1 MDRPLP
7 THVGVLVIGSGFAGL
22 AAAIRLQQDG
32 RSVAVVERGTDVGG
46 TWRVNSYP
54 GCACDVPS
62 HLYSFSFAPNPSW
75 TRTFSPQPEIYA
87 YLRRVADQ
95 FGVTGRTWFDT
106 EVLAANWDGT
116 RWAVSTTRGDLT
128 ADVVVAGTGGLSEPV
143 APKVTGLETFTG
155 AVFHSATWD
164 HSYDLSGKRVAV
176 IGTGASA
183 IQFAPEVAKV
193 ASQLTV
199 FQRTA
204 PWILPRR
211 DRAITRAER
220 AVFRRAPWTQRLVR
234 GSIYA
239 GRESWILG
247 FSGRTRLMQLGEK
260 QARAFLAKQVPDPE
274 LRAKV
279 TPDYRLG
286 CKRVLL
292 SNTWYP
298 MLNEPHVDLVT
309 DPIAEITET
318 GLVTSTGQRVDVDV
332 ILLGTGFSVTDPP
345 IAHRVRGTDGRT
357 LAEHWSRTGMQAYHG
372 LTVPGFPNFFML
384 TGPNTGLGHTSIVYV
399 IERQV
404 EHLAK
409 GLAAMRSAGVTA
421 ISPKADVSRTYNTKL
436 QKQLQGTVWNAGG
449 CASWYLDEH
458 GTNTTLWPTFTFSF
472 ARELA
477 SFDLDDYELTF

>member
-1 MDRPLP
+1 MPRPLP
-7 THVGVLVIGSGFAGL
+7 RHVGALVIGSGFAGL
-22 AAAIRLQQDG
+22 AAAVRLGQAG
-32 RSVAVVERGTDVGG
+32 HAVVVLERGKDVGG

-62 HLYSFSFAPNPSW
+62 HLYSLSFAPNPDW
-75 TRTFSPQPEIYA
+75 TRTFSPQQEIYD
-87 YLRRVADQ
+87 YLRRVARDH
-95 FGVTGRTWFDT
+95 GVYERTWFGT

-116 RWAVSTTRGDLT
+116 RWQVSTTQGDLT

-143 APKVTGLETFTG
+143 TPKLAGLERFGG
-155 AVFHSATWD
+155 AVMHSAEWD
-164 HSYDLSGKRVAV
+164 HSYDFSGKRVIV

-183 IQFAPEVAKV
+183 IQFAPEVARV
-193 ASQLTV
+193 AAHVTV

-211 DRAITRAER
+211 DRAITTLER
-220 AVFRRAPWTQRLVR
+220 ALFRLAPWTQRLAR
-234 GSIYA
+234 GAIYA
-239 GRESWILG
+239 LRESWILG
-247 FSGRTRLMQLGEK
+247 FSGRTRLMTLGEK
-260 QARAFLAKQVPDPE
+260 QARALLRSQIDDPA
-274 LRAKV
+274 LQAKV

-298 MLNEPHVDLVT
+298 MLNSDHVDLVT
-309 DPIAEITET
+309 DGIAEVTESGIVTTT
-318 GLVTSTGQRVDVDV
+318 GAVIDADV

-357 LAEHWSRTGMQAYHG
+357 LAEHWQDRGMRAYRG
-372 LTVPGFPNFFML
+372 LTVPGFPNLFVL

-404 EHLAK
+404 EHLVE
-409 GLAAMRSAGVTA
+409 GLEAMRRAGAQA
-421 ISPKADVSRTYNTKL
+421 ISPRAEVTDAFNERI
-436 QKQLQGTVWNAGG
+436 QRQLRGTVWNAGG
-449 CASWYLDEH
+449 CASWYLDER

-477 SFDLDDYELTF
+477 TFDLADYELTF